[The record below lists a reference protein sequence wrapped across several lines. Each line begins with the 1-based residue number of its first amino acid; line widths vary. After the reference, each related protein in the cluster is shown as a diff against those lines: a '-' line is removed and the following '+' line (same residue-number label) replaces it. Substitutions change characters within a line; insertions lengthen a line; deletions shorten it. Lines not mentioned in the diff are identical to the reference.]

1 MDCFTSESVIC
12 GYHIYKEVWEANLGE
27 TTVCAIE
34 SGNAF
39 DPFAV
44 SVVRDGEIIGHACPR
59 KSLPLAHC
67 FCDIV
72 DALLSG

>member
-1 MDCFTSESVIC
+1 MDCFTSESVMR
-12 GYHIYKEVWEANLGE
+12 GYHIYKEVWEASLGE
-27 TTVCAIE
+27 TMVCAIE
-34 SGNAF
+34 SENAF

-44 SVVRDGEIIGHACPR
+44 SVVRAEKSSVTCQG

-72 DALLSG
+72 DLLLAR